1 MSEELTGLAYLLAAI
16 CFILALRGL
25 SSPETARRG
34 NLTGMIGM
42 AIAIGT
48 TLASPHVLSYT
59 WIIAGILVWVTI
71 GTVTALQIQITALP
85 QLDAA

>member
-1 MSEELTGLAYLLAAI
+1 MSEDLTGLAYLMAAI

-34 NLTGMIGM
+34 NVTGMIGM

-48 TLASPHVLSYT
+48 TLASPYVLSYT
-59 WIIAGILVWVTI
+59 WIIAGILIGGTI
-71 GTVTALQIQITALP
+71 GTVTAVKYR
-85 QLDAA
+85 

>member
-1 MSEELTGLAYLLAAI
+1 MSEELSGLAYLLAAI

-59 WIIAGILVWVTI
+59 WIIAGILVGGTI
-71 GTVTALQIQITALP
+71 GTVTAL
-85 QLDAA
+85 